1 MDIGEINFWEMMFR
15 TTVTFIALLILARI
29 IGKKQLSQLTFFHYT
44 TGITFGSIAGEIS
57 SQKET
62 PFWDGMISLI
72 WWSILTILLS
82 AIALK
87 STKMRVL
94 VDDKPTI
101 LIHNG
106 VISEANLKKA
116 RLHLDELTMLLR
128 EQSIFSVNEVAYA
141 VFETNGELS
150 VMKKPPFAEATKKDT
165 QANLTPPLCMP
176 TEVISNGRIIS
187 ENLQQLDLTEAWL
200 LKKLRNKK
208 VDDVEQVLFAQVLE
222 DHSLYVSTKTNQS
235 P

>member
-1 MDIGEINFWEMMFR
+1 MNDINFWEMIFR
-15 TTVTFIALLILARI
+15 TTITFIALLILARI

-57 SQKET
+57 SQEET

-72 WWSILTILLS
+72 WWSILTIVLS

-94 VDDKPTI
+94 VDDKPVI
-101 LIHNG
+101 IIQNG
-106 VISEANLKKA
+106 VICEKNLKKA
-116 RLHLDELTMLLR
+116 RLHLDELMMLLR
-128 EQSIFSVNEVAYA
+128 EQSIFSANEVAYA

-150 VMKKPPFAEATKKDT
+150 VMKKPPFAGATKKDT

-176 TEVISNGRIIS
+176 TEVISNGKIIHR
-187 ENLQQLDLTEAWL
+187 NLQQLDLTEEWL
-200 LKKLRNKK
+200 LKKLRGKK
-208 VDDVEQVLFAQVLE
+208 VQSVEEVLFAQVLD
-222 DHSLYVSTKTNQS
+222 DHSLYVSLKEKQNT
-235 P
+235 

>member
-1 MDIGEINFWEMMFR
+1 MDLGEINFWEMMFR

-82 AIALK
+82 AIALRSSK
-87 STKMRVL
+87 VRVI
-94 VDDKPTI
+94 VDDKPII
-101 LIHNG
+101 LIQNG
-106 VISEANLKKA
+106 VISEKELKKA
-116 RLHLDELTMLLR
+116 RLHLDELMMLLR
-128 EQSIFSVNEVAYA
+128 EQSIFSINEVAYA
-141 VFETNGELS
+141 IFETNGELS
-150 VMKKPPFAEATKKDT
+150 VMKKPSFTGATKKDT

-176 TEVISNGRIIS
+176 TGVISNGHIIHH
-187 ENLQQLDLTEAWL
+187 NLRQLDLTEEWL
-200 LKKLRNKK
+200 LRKLRNKK
-208 VDDVEQVLFAQVLE
+208 IDAVEHVLFAQVLE
-222 DHSLYVSTKTNQS
+222 DHSLYVSLKENA
-235 P
+235 